1 MSESDIKCPKCGHK
15 ILIDEVLKHR
25 LNNQVN
31 SEVAKR
37 LELEKSK
44 IEEELKNKYA
54 AEESGELKIIKEK
67 LKFEAE
73 KRAEAQKRELDFI
86 QKQNQLEDKLKNQEI
101 EIARRLQEEKKLL
114 EEKSHVDAEE
124 KFKLIIAEKDKK
136 LEDQKKL
143 NDEMNRK
150 LHQGSMQ
157 TQGEVLELALEELL
171 AQKFPLD
178 EIVPVPKGIN
188 GADIIQKVF
197 TANQQTTGII
207 AWESKRTKS
216 WTEEWVTKLKDD
228 GAKIKANICVLV
240 SEVLPKEIPN
250 FGIYNGI
257 WVCNFSSIVGLAS
270 ALRNQLIYSHKIMI
284 SNQGKDE
291 KKDVLYDYLTSHTF
305 AERVRSSIETFMN
318 MKKSLDIEKNA
329 MTKLWA
335 SRETQIVRF
344 EKNISSMFGEIEG
357 IAGADLPSIG
367 ILELESAVDENIEN
381 AKKKPKNI
389 DDDKQANLF

>member
-1 MSESDIKCPKCGHK
+1 MSENDIKCPHCGK
-15 ILIDEVLKHR
+15 LIPINDLLKHR
-25 LNNQVN
+25 LNEQVN
-31 SEVAKR
+31 SEVSRR
-37 LELEKSK
+37 LENETTK
-44 IEEELKNKYA
+44 ITDELKQKFSVEA
-54 AEESGELKIIKEK
+54 SEKLKLYEQK
-67 LKFEAE
+67 LKFETE
-73 KRAEAQKRELDFI
+73 KRAEAQIRELDFI
-86 QKQNQLEDKLKNQEI
+86 KKQNELEDKLKNQEI
-101 EIARRLQEEKKLL
+101 EIARRMQEEKKLL
-114 EEKSHVDAEE
+114 EEKSQIDAEE
-124 KFKLIIAEKDKK
+124 KFKLIIAEKNKK
-136 LEDQKKL
+136 LEEQKKL

-157 TQGEVLELALEELL
+157 TQGEILELALEELL
-171 AQKFPLD
+171 AKKFPLD
-178 EIVPVPKGIN
+178 EIEPVPKGIS

-197 TANQQTTGII
+197 TPNKQPTGII
-207 AWESKRTKS
+207 AWESKRTKA

-270 ALRNQLIYSHKIMI
+270 ALRNQLIYSHKII
-284 SNQGKDE
+284 IANQGKNE
-291 KKDVLYDYLTSHTF
+291 KKDILYDYLTSHTF

-344 EKNISSMFGEIEG
+344 EKNISAMFGEIEG
-357 IAGADLPSIG
+357 IAGAELPSIG
-367 ILELESAVDENIEN
+367 ILELEAAVDANIEDN
-381 AKKKPKNI
+381 KKKPEKETPNN
-389 DDDKQANLF
+389 QTNLF